1 MYKFIEN
8 GKFFA
13 LTKKGYDAT
22 PEPVKCERKVG
33 QPIKGFETKVP
44 ESWVKHDR

>member
-22 PEPVKCERKVG
+22 PEQVKREREENEV
-33 QPIKGFETKVP
+33 
-44 ESWVKHDR
+44 RR